1 MPGQGPQAA
10 KLTFTALKHGL
21 HLQSTNRG
29 APTVTD
35 QVLPAPRLE
44 AAAAE
49 NGSNVSILMYSS
61 RQQRL
66 VAVCSIQQ
74 QYLQA
79 HASRAARVAN
89 STWSMLERA
98 TSSACKLTRVTSDT
112 ITMNGDRAA
121 FRLCTRRLLCLH
133 EDACRLP
140 SPSHLRILRSPYHT
154 ARAVLAQLYCGFQGP
169 TARGQRQGTSCKR
182 THDADVAP
190 LQVGRRSD
198 LTLFVT
204 KGQIRVSYGCRDSVT
219 VPIGKVLRL
228 NSHSLWE
235 L

>member
-1 MPGQGPQAA
+1 MGLSVTVGYPQGNGLQHTLYYRHTRGHTLSLSGPRVPASHMTSSVTRWLPALAA
-10 KLTFTALKHGL
+10 KLTFTALKHSL
-21 HLQSTNRG
+21 HLQATVRG
-29 APTVTD
+29 EPRVAD
-35 QVLPAPRLE
+35 QLLPAPRLE

-49 NGSNVSILMYSS
+49 NGSNSSALMYGS

-66 VAVCSIQQ
+66 VAVCSTQQ

-98 TSSACKLTRVTSDT
+98 TSSACKLTRVASDT

-140 SPSHLRILRSPYHT
+140 SPSHLRIFTLSRSQN
-154 ARAVLAQLYCGFQGP
+154 AEI
-169 TARGQRQGTSCKR
+169 
-182 THDADVAP
+182 
-190 LQVGRRSD
+190 
-198 LTLFVT
+198 LFEIWVE
-204 KGQIRVSYGCRDSVT
+204 IFDE
-219 VPIGKVLRL
+219 IF
-228 NSHSLWE
+228 
-235 L
+235 